1 MCKVSK
7 VTLMM
12 AVSSLLVSS
21 CIAADNINE
30 MYPKNAIVIA
40 AFGTTYDQTLPS
52 LLDIQTSMQA
62 EFPQTEVRLAFTSN
76 IIRKKWHKRA
86 NQQDYIDQHPQMPQ
100 SLYRVKNVLGTL
112 ADLQDL
118 GFKNIVVQ
126 PTHLTHGE
134 EYIDT
139 EAVVDAL
146 AGIKTIKS
154 KFKPFTHLALG
165 RPLMGTWGEKYPYI
179 DDIKSLAKA
188 LKPDVEQAKNQKRAL
203 VYMGHGNE
211 HLSTGLY
218 KEFEI
223 EMNKMYP
230 SVTTVV
236 GVVEGTPD
244 FESVVSLLR
253 NKQVHDILLKPLMIV
268 AGDHA
273 NNDMA
278 SDEEDSWKVQLT
290 KHGISVQTVLRGLGD
305 NKHIQH
311 LFIKHA
317 KDAADDM
324 NIKLH

>member
-1 MCKVSK
+1 
-7 VTLMM
+7 M
-12 AVSSLLVSS
+12 AASSLLVSS
-21 CIAADNINE
+21 CFAAEHVNDI
-30 MYPKNAIVIA
+30 YPKNAIVIA
-40 AFGTTYDQTLPS
+40 AFGTTYDQTLSS
-52 LLDIQTSMQA
+52 LLGIQTSMQA
-62 EFPQTEVRLAFTSN
+62 EFPHTEVRLAFTSN

-86 NQQDYIDQHPQMPQ
+86 QQQDYINQHPQVPQ
-100 SLYRVKNVLGTL
+100 SLYSVKNVLGTL

-139 EAVVDAL
+139 ASVVDAL
-146 AGIKTIKS
+146 SGIKTIKP

-165 RPLMGTWGEKYPYI
+165 RPLMGTWGAKYPYKN
-179 DDIKSLAKA
+179 DIISLAKA
-188 LKPDVEQAKNQKRAL
+188 LKSDVEQAKNQQSAL

-244 FESVVSLLR
+244 IESVVSQLS
-253 NKQVHDILLKPLMIV
+253 NKQIHNVLLKPLMIV

-278 SDEEDSWKVQLT
+278 GDEEDSWKVQLT
-290 KHGISVQTVLRGLGD
+290 THGINVQTVLRGLGD

-311 LFIKHA
+311 IFIEHA

-324 NIKLH
+324 KIKLN